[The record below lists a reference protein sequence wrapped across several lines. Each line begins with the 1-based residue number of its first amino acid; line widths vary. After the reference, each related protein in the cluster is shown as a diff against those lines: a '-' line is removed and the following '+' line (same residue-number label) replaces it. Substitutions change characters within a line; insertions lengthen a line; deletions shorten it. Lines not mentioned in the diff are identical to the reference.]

1 MSEARKYGAYFCLSH
16 QFTDQIAARPR
27 GDLGQCRQNKR
38 IPGSDGTFIVF
49 RVGGADAALLA
60 PEFHPTEVST
70 LVDQLPFK
78 AWLRRAA
85 YSGRHPIDCAPR
97 MELPCVSM

>member
-1 MSEARKYGAYFCLSH
+1 M
-16 QFTDQIAARPR
+16 
-27 GDLGQCRQNKR
+27 
-38 IPGSDGTFIVF
+38 
-49 RVGGADAALLA
+49 
-60 PEFHPTEVST
+60 EVST

-97 MELPCVSM
+97 MELPCARLAKVIEQSRRNFGRSGQIVG